1 MPTLAELKKLARDRR
16 IPNRSKLKRKQ
27 EFLTALG
34 MQEQKRVPG
43 GSSQSARQVQAIA
56 KRHGFAKS
64 HAAEAIGQK
73 LGSDEQKKAAI
84 KEDILK
90 AVNKSLKSKE
100 KQLGRKLTPEEKR
113 SAAASAI
120 KSQVM
125 KLKGIE
131 VKPKSKPD
139 TRDFSKVSPTGLK
152 MLARAYGA
160 NIKGM
165 KRPEIEAALRK
176 TKVTHK
182 DIADY
187 ADAARYAPV
196 RERKSGSKKS
206 SPREV
211 SAPEATRSSNAIR
224 KPYEKSDE
232 RFGSK
237 EGRVAKGSLLH
248 TPNHLLVLHPDEIE
262 VQPSQAKSSLSPREK
277 TNLVSGTERNGNIM
291 PVFVKALPR
300 RPNQESHEEDPVEAV
315 HGGYLLDVARKAGRD
330 KVATVEINP
339 HQVEQLQLEA
349 RIPRGFNKGA
359 PDLATPSAGSK
370 HKDSYHIQGSLTERG
385 GKSTHIGEIHPLPGE
400 AKPHYSPEEEA
411 KIIKGMKKHGNI
423 MPIFVKELAT
433 KTNHFGGG
441 HLEDH
446 ELQVVMNGHLLD
458 LAKKAGI
465 KKVFTMLVD
474 DTVAHQLRT
483 EAAGGA
489 PRH

>member
-1 MPTLAELKKLARDRR
+1 MSTLAELKKLARDRR

-27 EFLTALG
+27 EFLAALG
-34 MQEQKRVPG
+34 IQDQKRTPG
-43 GSSQSARQVQAIA
+43 TGSSQSARQVQAIA

-113 SAAASAI
+113 GVAASAI

-131 VKPKSKPD
+131 VAKKD
-139 TRDFSKVSPTGLK
+139 TRDFSKVSHAALK
-152 MLARAYGA
+152 MMAQSYDV

-182 DIADY
+182 DIADH
-187 ADAARYAPV
+187 ADASSYAPV
-196 RERKSGSKKS
+196 REKKSGSKKS
-206 SPREV
+206 NPRET
-211 SAPEATRSSNAIR
+211 SAPEIKSPNPIR

-237 EGRVAKGSLLH
+237 AGRVAKGSLLH
-248 TPNHLLVLHPDEIE
+248 SPNQLKVEYADEVE
-262 VQPSQAKSSLSPREK
+262 LQPSQAKSSLSPREK
-277 TNLVSGTERNGNIM
+277 TNLAAGIKKNGNIM
-291 PVFVKALPR
+291 PVFVRALPR
-300 RPNQESHEEDPVEAV
+300 RPDQESHEDDPIEAV
-315 HGGYLLDVARKAGRD
+315 HNGYLLDIAKKAGRE
-330 KVATVEINP
+330 KVATIEINP
-339 HQVEQLQLEA
+339 GQIEQLQLEA
-349 RIPRGFNKGA
+349 RTPSGFRKGMSN
-359 PDLATPSAGSK
+359 LATSPTGLT
-370 HKDSYHIQGSLTERG
+370 HETSYHTQGTFSDHG
-385 GKSTHIGEIHPLPGE
+385 SKSTHIGEIHSLPGE

-411 KIIKGMKKHGNI
+411 KIIKGMKKHGNV
-423 MPIFVKELAT
+423 MPVFVKELPKAKSFT
-433 KTNHFGGG
+433 GGN
-441 HLEDH
+441 EDA

-474 DTVAHQLRT
+474 DTVANQLRT
-483 EAAGGA
+483 EAVGGA
-489 PRH
+489 SKR